1 MLLHVIFFLL
11 SWVWGNKKKTWRFIF
26 NEISFSL
33 FTIYKLESC
42 FSQHSFN
49 VSVLCVC
56 VCLCVH
62 NCRLSSTGGVRLS
75 WRQEYVNKEIN
86 LKIKIVLC
94 CFCAIDFFLYSS
106 IQKAYFFCCCWKI
119 FCFFVLFS
127 CAFCGRKTKKKK
139 SLSLSHQQKFFFF
152 FFKPFFFFFF
162 FGGGGGTERTCPS
175 SWRRQPRSGRIKR
188 RAWPRCLA
196 EKVFG
201 QISERVLGELNTFL
215 PTRIKRSVCVCMC
228 LVGRLEPENKKKSQS
243 NFLYFF
249 SFSSLSV
256 LSLSLSLL
264 VH

>member
-152 FFKPFFFFFF
+152 FFSTIFFFFFF
-162 FGGGGGTERTCPS
+162 WGGGGDREDLPIFLKASTEIRPYQEKSLAKMFGGKGFWSDFREGVGRTEHLLTNKNKKECV
-175 SWRRQPRSGRIKR
+175 
-188 RAWPRCLA
+188 CVY
-196 EKVFG
+196 VFG
-201 QISERVLGELNTFL
+201 GKVG
-215 PTRIKRSVCVCMC
+215 TRK
-228 LVGRLEPENKKKSQS
+228 
-243 NFLYFF
+243 
-249 SFSSLSV
+249 
-256 LSLSLSLL
+256 
-264 VH
+264 